1 MKHTEKFAVLRH
13 KETGAFLNEYKS
25 KEGTFAY
32 SADFINDLRYAAK
45 NELEAIEDQKE
56 DFEKLANAFDCEIL
70 VVEAEYTLK
79 TLDVKEP
86 EEPEDL
92 TEDIEDAKRK
102 YIEGLLKALL
112 NDDKED

>member
-79 TLDVKEP
+79 TLDGDD
-86 EEPEDL
+86 PEDL
-92 TEDIEDAKRK
+92 IESIKDAKRK
-102 YIEGLLKALL
+102 YIKGILKGLL
-112 NDDKED
+112 NDDEED

>member
-32 SADFINDLRYAAK
+32 SAEYTKELRRAAK

-56 DFEKLANAFDCEIL
+56 GFEKLANALDCEIL

-79 TLDVKEP
+79 TLEG

-92 TEDIEDAKRK
+92 TESIEEAK
-102 YIEGLLKALL
+102 
-112 NDDKED
+112 KEAFKHFFEMLASGSMED

>member
-1 MKHTEKFAVLRH
+1 MKKTETFVVLRH

-32 SADFINDLRYAAK
+32 SADFINDLGYAAK

-56 DFEKLANAFDCEIL
+56 EFKKLANAFDCEIL

-79 TLDVKEP
+79 TLDGDD
-86 EEPEDL
+86 PEDL
-92 TEDIEDAKRK
+92 IESIEEAKKEAFKNFLKMFVKSSAED
-102 YIEGLLKALL
+102 
-112 NDDKED
+112 

>member
-79 TLDVKEP
+79 TLEGD
-86 EEPEDL
+86 EPEDSIK
-92 TEDIEDAKRK
+92 DIEGAKRK
-102 YIEGLLKALL
+102 YIAGLLKGLL
-112 NDDKED
+112 DDEED

>member
-1 MKHTEKFAVLRH
+1 MKHTDKFAVLRH

-45 NELEAIEDQKE
+45 NELKAIESQKE

-79 TLDVKEP
+79 TLEGDEP
-86 EEPEDL
+86 EEL
-92 TEDIEDAKRK
+92 TEDIENSKRK
-102 YIEGLLKALL
+102 YIKELLKGLLK
-112 NDDKED
+112 DDKED

>member
-13 KETGAFLNEYKS
+13 KKTGAFLNEYKS

-79 TLDVKEP
+79 TLDGKES

-112 NDDKED
+112 NDDEED

>member
-45 NELEAIEDQKE
+45 NELEAIEDQKA

-79 TLDVKEP
+79 TLEGD
-86 EEPEDL
+86 EPEDL
-92 TEDIEDAKRK
+92 IEDIEGAKRK
-102 YIEGLLKALL
+102 YIAGLLAE
-112 NDDKED
+112 NDDEED

>member
-56 DFEKLANAFDCEIL
+56 EFKKLANAFDCEIL

-79 TLDVKEP
+79 TLDGDD
-86 EEPEDL
+86 PEDL
-92 TEDIEDAKRK
+92 IESIEEAKKRS
-102 YIEGLLKALL
+102 L
-112 NDDKED
+112 